1 MIFQTLDD
9 KTECVGVYVDG
20 KLHFDKIPED
30 LTHTW
35 KYAGSMADPN
45 IKYAWL
51 YCEGLPLQEAC
62 PEDHKERLEAVR
74 RKLRAYKKSLVI
86 AKVDLNDHCVFDLI
100 PKDFLMELCEAKNLV
115 TQHVFDTYP
124 KPRNY
129 SHLCDV
135 QRLIHK
141 IKHQRLNLNNKG
153 CRHLYMSHATGH
165 KINGWINRPQYVDY
179 NLFGTVTG
187 RLTTFENSFPMLTLK
202 KVFRRIIKP
211 HNDLFVSYDY
221 NGAEIRTLLHLSG
234 KKQPEGDIHQWNIDH
249 VFKREIDRDLA
260 KTLFFG
266 WLYNPD
272 STMFDQT
279 VYDKEKLLDHWYTD
293 GYITTPYKR
302 RIKVSK
308 RKAFNYLIQSTTA
321 DRVLEKAVII
331 DELLESKKSFISHI
345 MHDEIVLDF
354 HKDDVK
360 MLPVI
365 KNIFETED
373 FKTNIKGG
381 KNYFDLEAMTP

>member
-1 MIFQTLDD
+1 MGTSTL
-9 KTECVGVYVDG
+9 
-20 KLHFDKIPED
+20 
-30 LTHTW
+30 
-35 KYAGSMADPN
+35 S
-45 IKYAWL
+45 
-51 YCEGLPLQEAC
+51 Q
-62 PEDHKERLEAVR
+62 
-74 RKLRAYKKSLVI
+74 
-86 AKVDLNDHCVFDLI
+86 
-100 PKDFLMELCEAKNLV
+100 
-115 TQHVFDTYP
+115 
-124 KPRNY
+124 
-129 SHLCDV
+129 
-135 QRLIHK
+135 
-141 IKHQRLNLNNKG
+141 
-153 CRHLYMSHATGH
+153 CR
-165 KINGWINRPQYVDY
+165 
-179 NLFGTVTG
+179 GTVTG

-279 VYDKEKLLDHWYTD
+279 VYDKENLLDHWYTD

-302 RIKVSK
+302 RIKVSR

-331 DELLESKKSFISHI
+331 DDLLEGKKSFISHI

-354 HKDDVK
+354 HQDDVK

>member
-20 KLHFDKIPED
+20 KLHFDTIPED

-35 KYAGSMADPN
+35 KYAASMASGS
-45 IKYAWL
+45 IQYAWL

-62 PEDHKERLEAVR
+62 PEEHRDRMMAAQ
-74 RKLRAYKKSLVI
+74 RKLRAFKKSLTI
-86 AKVDLNDHCVFDLI
+86 GKINLNDHCVFDLV
-100 PKDFLMELCEAKNLV
+100 PKDFLMELCEVKNLV
-115 TQHVFDTYP
+115 TQHVFDTHSKPPNYP
-124 KPRNY
+124 
-129 SHLCDV
+129 HLCQV
-135 QRLIHK
+135 QRLLHK
-141 IKHQRLNLNNKG
+141 IKHQRLNINNRG
-153 CRHLYMSHATGH
+153 CRHLYLSQINGN
-165 KINGWINRPQYVDY
+165 KINKWINTPQYIDY

-187 RLTTFENSFPMLTLK
+187 RLTTFENSFPMLTIK
-202 KVFRRIIKP
+202 KVFRKLLKP

-221 NGAEIRTLLHLSG
+221 NGAEIRTLLSLSG
-234 KKQPEGDIHQWNIDH
+234 EEQPKGDVHQWNIDN

-272 STMFDQT
+272 STMFDHST
-279 VYDKEKLLDHWYTD
+279 YDKKKLLDKWYKG
-293 GYITTPYKR
+293 GYITTPYQR
-302 RIKVSK
+302 RIQVGR

-331 DELLESKKSFISHI
+331 DELLEGKKSFISHI

-354 HKDDVK
+354 HREDVK
-360 MLPVI
+360 MLPVV
-365 KNIFETED
+365 KKIFESDD
-373 FKTNIKGG
+373 FKTTIKAG
-381 KNYFDLEAMTP
+381 KDYFHLEEMVS

>member
-20 KLHFDKIPED
+20 KLHFDNIPED

-35 KYAGSMADPN
+35 KYAASMSSAD

-51 YCEGLPLQEAC
+51 YCEGLPLHEAC
-62 PEDHKERLEAVR
+62 PPEYKDRMLAAQ
-74 RKLRAYKKSLVI
+74 RKLQAFKKSLTI
-86 AKVDLNDHCVFDLI
+86 AKVNLNDHCIFDLI
-100 PKDFLMELCEAKNLV
+100 PKDFLMELCEVKNTI
-115 TQHVFDTYP
+115 TQYVFDTYT

-135 QRLIHK
+135 QRLLHK

-153 CRHLYMSHATGH
+153 CRHLYLSQVNGQ
-165 KINGWINRPQYVDY
+165 KINRWINTPKYIDY

-187 RLTTFENSFPMLTLK
+187 RLTTFENSFPILTIK
-202 KVFRRIIKP
+202 KVFRKIMKP
-211 HNDLFVSYDY
+211 RNDVFISYDY

-234 KKQPEGDIHQWNIDH
+234 QEQPQGDVHQWNIDN
-249 VFKREIDRDLA
+249 VFKRDIDRDLA

-272 STMFDQT
+272 STMFDDSI
-279 VYDKEKLLDHWYTD
+279 YDKKKLLDEWYRG
-293 GYITTPYKR
+293 GYIHTPYKR
-302 RIKVSK
+302 RIKVNR

-321 DRVLEKAVII
+321 DRVLEKAVMI
-331 DELLESKKSFISHI
+331 DEIMEGRKSFISHI
-345 MHDEIVLDF
+345 LHDEIVLDM
-354 HKDDVK
+354 HKEDVK
-360 MLPVI
+360 LLPVV
-365 KNIFETED
+365 KRIFETEG

-381 KNYFDLEAMTP
+381 KDYFHLEEMVG